1 MNSYCHNSLVPYM
14 ISFLPRYDAVPL
26 FDHLSLQSEK
36 IFSVSDGKAW
46 GQGSVCMS
54 HVHCLEY
61 A

>member
-1 MNSYCHNSLVPYM
+1 M

-36 IFSVSDGKAW
+36 ILSVSDGKAW